1 MKTYFISDLHL
12 GHANCIRFDK
22 RPWETA
28 EEMDMEII
36 RRWNRKVRKEDHVY
50 VLGDFAYRN
59 RTTIADYTKQM
70 NGHIHLIRG
79 NHDKRSEAYESCFY
93 EVVDYKDM
101 VIMADGVKCRLIL
114 SHYFIPFYGNP
125 FLYQKMGFIASQYRN
140 ELNISDEFINICKQR
155 KGSSKRY
162 LVNDISEPAY
172 ARDWSLVYPKH
183 IKEMKNGVMDDAAN

>member
-59 RTTIADYTKQM
+59 RTSIADYTNQM
-70 NGHIHLIRG
+70 NGHIHLIR
-79 NHDKRSEAYESCFY
+79 
-93 EVVDYKDM
+93 M

-114 SHYFIPFYGNP
+114 CHYFIPFYNGARHMA
-125 FLYQKMGFIASQYRN
+125 FMLHGHTHKTEESVMEERIKEDIR
-140 ELNISDEFINICKQR
+140 R
-155 KGSSKRY
+155 KGLRCEAY
-162 LVNDISEPAY
+162 NVGAMWQDYEPQTLEEII
-172 ARDWSLVYPKH
+172 ARQGRKIPL
-183 IKEMKNGVMDDAAN
+183 I

>member
-36 RRWNRKVRKEDHVY
+36 RRWNRKVRK
-50 VLGDFAYRN
+50 
-59 RTTIADYTKQM
+59 QM

-79 NHDKRSEAYESCFY
+79 NHDKRSEAYENCFH
-93 EVVDYKDM
+93 EVADYKDM

-114 SHYFIPFYGNP
+114 CHYFIPFYNGARHMA
-125 FLYQKMGFIASQYRN
+125 FMLHGHTHKTEESVMEERIKEDIR
-140 ELNISDEFINICKQR
+140 R
-155 KGSSKRY
+155 KGLRCEAY
-162 LVNDISEPAY
+162 NVGAMWQDYEPQTLEEII
-172 ARDWSLVYPKH
+172 ARQGRKIPL
-183 IKEMKNGVMDDAAN
+183 I